1 MAPNVNRIER
11 PEFFMKNLVFFFYLD
26 RIYRIFRILFSPFPR
41 SAGQAAERGKTKFAD
56 AEVFTTLQTIP
67 PDFLVFVLAESE
79 IVISRFRPRFQRDRL
94 ETEKAKDPINPV
106 QC

>member
-1 MAPNVNRIER
+1 M
-11 PEFFMKNLVFFFYLD
+11 
-26 RIYRIFRILFSPFPR
+26 IFRIFFSPFPR
-41 SAGQAAERGKTKFAD
+41 SAGQAAERGKTKSAD

-94 ETEKAKDPINPV
+94 ETEKAINPV
-106 QC
+106 KRACPVKCEAYLTGVNPVEYKTVISAFLAYS